1 MGLTVFPKQAAGPA
15 STNASRIQGAL
26 IDLGP
31 CIGLCIATWPTWR
44 AGVLLIGQ
52 CSLPP
57 PEFIPAQEIP
67 RQKFIQQLAVEML
80 LNQSTVADSSFAGPE
95 AAGKQ
100 VFSPIAIL
108 YSCSV
113 PQSFHFLSPPLL
125 LGLPNTWCGHAS
137 ALARVTLREVHS
149 LWSRHSVCCTSKNF
163 SDDRCVR

>member
-95 AAGKQ
+95 AAGKTS
-100 VFSPIAIL
+100 VFSYRYLVFVQCTP
-108 YSCSV
+108 V
-113 PQSFHFLSPPLL
+113 FPLSLPPS
-125 LGLPNTWCGHAS
+125 PSRSSEHVVWPCK
-137 ALARVTLREVHS
+137 RVGS
-149 LWSRHSVCCTSKNF
+149 G
-163 SDDRCVR
+163 DPP